1 MARDTEDDWK
11 TIGESEPWFGVLS
24 APKFLSANLTEQA
37 KADFYDQGVSEIDW
51 VLSNIEAQDPSFA
64 PRTGLDFGSGLGRL
78 SFAMATK
85 CAQVTGIDIAPGMRA
100 EAERQRVERGIQNV
114 QFLETAPQGQSF
126 DWINSYIV
134 LQHIVPAKG
143 YEILRELLG
152 SLAPGGWTSI
162 QLTFAHDYR
171 DLTSLQRD
179 TYAFAYDGERAVA
192 LEFRHTPVG
201 EMSMYDYDMNKV
213 LFIFARAG
221 IGTIKLVHTDHGGVH
236 GFWIFAKM

>member
-11 TIGESEPWFGVLS
+11 SIADSEPWFGVLS

-37 KADFYDQGVSEIDW
+37 KADFYAQGVGEIDW
-51 VLSNIEAQDPSFA
+51 VLSHIRAEDPEFS
-64 PRTGLDFGSGLGRL
+64 PRVGLDFGSGLGRL
-78 SFAMATK
+78 SFAMASA
-85 CAQVTGIDIAPGMRA
+85 CEQVIGVDIAPGMRA
-100 EAERQRVERGIQNV
+100 EAERQRAQRGIHNV
-114 QFLETAPQGQSF
+114 QFLEALPQGQSF
-126 DWINSYIV
+126 DWLNSYIV

-192 LEFRHTPVG
+192 LEFKDTPLG

-236 GFWIFAKM
+236 GFWIFAKR